1 MIKRV
6 INSFLVRGQVV
17 QVRLWA
23 QGLTIGVVI
32 AAAALT
38 HAQRAQAMEMRKVR
52 HAMAVEY
59 LNQPHH
65 LLWRSA

>member
-1 MIKRV
+1 M
-6 INSFLVRGQVV
+6 
-17 QVRLWA
+17 QVRMWA

-52 HAMAVEY
+52 LILIQVR
-59 LNQPHH
+59 H
-65 LLWRSA
+65 LTDPCSMEIILGSMRFVG

>member
-1 MIKRV
+1 
-6 INSFLVRGQVV
+6 V

-52 HAMAVEY
+52 HALSQVY
-59 LNQPHH
+59 H
-65 LLWRSA
+65 LLNESA